1 MRIFARYKEG
11 KYQLLVEGDDMS
23 QGSVEGSW
31 IECGSS
37 DIRVDPEL
45 PIGRTDE
52 AVQVCIMYIYYLY
65 ISYIYTNL
73 VLPSIDVKSLVT
85 CLCDLVT
92 SMFRQNAMGHG

>member
-1 MRIFARYKEG
+1 LRIFIFARYKEG

-52 AVQVCIMYIYYLY
+52 AVLVLYYIYIVFVY
-65 ISYIYTNL
+65 IIYIRQFGAAIYRRQ
-73 VLPSIDVKSLVT
+73 KSR
-85 CLCDLVT
+85 D
-92 SMFRQNAMGHG
+92 MFV

>member
-1 MRIFARYKEG
+1 MRIFIFARYKEG

-52 AVQVCIMYIYYLY
+52 AVLVLYFVYIVFVCIIYIRQFGAA
-65 ISYIYTNL
+65 IYRRQ
-73 VLPSIDVKSLVT
+73 KSR
-85 CLCDLVT
+85 D
-92 SMFRQNAMGHG
+92 MFV